1 MKVQWE
7 RFSIRTRD
15 PFGISRGVRSGEERV
30 WVRLGIDG
38 VEGWGEA
45 DPSAYYGETAATVM
59 VALRAMSPLLE
70 AAPDPWP
77 IESLESDL
85 RAAVPENASAH
96 AAVSAA
102 LHDLT
107 GKLLGQPLWK
117 VWGLDPGQAPAS
129 SFTIGIDEPATIADK
144 VRRAAEYSI
153 LKIKVGTDR
162 DEEILRAV
170 RSEAPHAT
178 LRVDA
183 NAGWNAT
190 EALERLPM
198 LVDYGVEFVEQPLP
212 PDDRE
217 GLRRVHRKSAL
228 PIILDESCLVARD
241 IPQLVGLADGI
252 NIKLAKCGGPREAR
266 RMIHTASACG
276 LSVMLGCM
284 LETTLGIAPAA
295 HLAPLVDYAD
305 LDGAALLL
313 TDPFAGPHLAGG
325 RVVLDET
332 PGLGVVRSGE
342 LLDAAESSSRLNPV
356 DGAGQV
362 P

>member
-1 MKVQWE
+1 MKVHWE

-15 PFGISRGVRSGEERV
+15 PFGISRGVRTSEERV
-30 WVRLGIDG
+30 WLRLGIDG

-45 DPSAYYGETAATVM
+45 DPSAYYGETATTVIA
-59 VALRAMSPLLE
+59 ALGAMSPLLA

-85 RAAVPENASAH
+85 RAVLPENASAH

-107 GKLLGQPLWK
+107 GKLLGQPLWRL
-117 VWGLDPGQAPAS
+117 WGLDPGQAPVS
-129 SFTIGIDEPATIADK
+129 SFTIGIDEPAAIADK
-144 VRRAAEYSI
+144 VRRAADYSV
-153 LKIKVGTDR
+153 LKIKVGTDH
-162 DEEILRAV
+162 DEEILTAV
-170 RSEAPHAT
+170 RNEAPDAT

-183 NAGWNAT
+183 NAGWNAE

-198 LVDYGVEFVEQPLP
+198 LVDFEVEFVEQPLP
-212 PDDRE
+212 PGDRE
-217 GLRRVHRKSAL
+217 GLRRVHQRSPL
-228 PIILDESCLVARD
+228 PIILDESCLVASD
-241 IPQLVGLADGI
+241 IPELVGLADGI

-266 RMIHTASACG
+266 RMIHKAKACG

-305 LDGAALLL
+305 LDGAALLR

-325 RVVLDET
+325 RVVIDET

-342 LLDAAESSSRLNPV
+342 QLDATESSSRVNQAH
-356 DGAGQV
+356 GADEV